1 MLKTYN
7 LTTKEHYGLFM
18 EMSHPEVS
26 PYVRNY
32 VADFNEYLM
41 NISHILDAEERGDM
55 IVRVIF
61 NEWNQPIG
69 MITLYDI
76 TEYGG
81 FLSTWL
87 GKQHHGKGY
96 NQVAKELFLNEIFS
110 ESEVQTIYLKIRTDN
125 YRSQKAA
132 LKLAYIT
139 QVDSTYEV
147 MFKMINQTEL
157 KYNLYSVTKLS
168 YLANQRSQEMD
179 YVAGNEET
187 NVFI

>member
-7 LTTKEHYGLFM
+7 LTTKEHYELFL

-32 VADFNEYLM
+32 VADFNEYLK
-41 NISHILDAEERGDM
+41 NVTHILAAETRGEM
-55 IVRVIF
+55 IVRTIV

-69 MITLYDI
+69 MISLYDI

-87 GKQHHGKGY
+87 GKKYHGKGY
-96 NQVAKELFLNEIFS
+96 NQVAKQLFLDEVFN

-125 YRSQKAA
+125 YRSQKAV
-132 LKLAYIT
+132 LKLAYVT
-139 QVDSTYEV
+139 QVGANYEA
-147 MFKMINQTEL
+147 MHKMVNQTGL
-157 KYNLYSVTKLS
+157 KYNLYLVSKLS
-168 YLANQRSQEMD
+168 YLAVQRSCEVE
-179 YVAGNEET
+179 YKTEYEET

>member
-96 NQVAKELFLNEIFS
+96 NQVAKELFLNEIFTR
-110 ESEVQTIYLKIRTDN
+110 Q
-125 YRSQKAA
+125 
-132 LKLAYIT
+132 
-139 QVDSTYEV
+139 
-147 MFKMINQTEL
+147 
-157 KYNLYSVTKLS
+157 
-168 YLANQRSQEMD
+168 
-179 YVAGNEET
+179 
-187 NVFI
+187 

>member
-7 LTTKEHYGLFM
+7 LTTKEHYELFL

-32 VADFNEYLM
+32 VADFNEYLK
-41 NISHILDAEERGDM
+41 NVAHILAAEVRGEM
-55 IVRVIF
+55 IVRIIV

-69 MITLYDI
+69 MISLYDI

-87 GKQHHGKGY
+87 GKEYHGKGY
-96 NQVAKELFLNEIFS
+96 NQVAKQLFLDEVFNEPEI
-110 ESEVQTIYLKIRTDN
+110 QTIYLKIRTDN

-132 LKLAYIT
+132 EKLAYIT
-139 QVDSTYEV
+139 EVDANYDV
-147 MFKMINQTEL
+147 MYKMINQTEL

-168 YLANQRSQEMD
+168 YLATQRNQEAS
-179 YVAGNEET
+179 YVKEHEET